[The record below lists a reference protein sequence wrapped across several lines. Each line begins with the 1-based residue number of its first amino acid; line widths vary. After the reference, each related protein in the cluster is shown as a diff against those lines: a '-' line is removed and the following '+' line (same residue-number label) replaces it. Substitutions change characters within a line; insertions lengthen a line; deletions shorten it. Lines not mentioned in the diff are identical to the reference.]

1 MQSHTATHPDLT
13 KTKNLSYE
21 LADSKRKI
29 EAITS
34 QPVIAL
40 AYPYGKVN
48 SRVVEETKKNYTFG
62 LSTIP
67 KSFTE
72 SGQKN
77 ENYLIPRLYV
87 TYSTTIEDFAK
98 LLKKA
103 KNPFF

>member
-48 SRVVEETKKNYTFG
+48 SRVVEETKRIIHLAFQRFQN
-62 LSTIP
+62 LSLRADKKMKTILFP
-67 KSFTE
+67 VFT
-72 SGQKN
+72 SRILQ
-77 ENYLIPRLYV
+77 RLK
-87 TYSTTIEDFAK
+87 I
-98 LLKKA
+98 LLSY
-103 KNPFF
+103 

>member
-34 QPVIAL
+34 QPVIAV

-48 SRVVEETKKNYTFG
+48 SRVVEETKKIIHLVFQPFQNF
-62 LSTIP
+62 
-67 KSFTE
+67 
-72 SGQKN
+72 
-77 ENYLIPRLYV
+77 
-87 TYSTTIEDFAK
+87 
-98 LLKKA
+98 LLKADKRM
-103 KNPFF
+103 KTILFLVCTSRILQRLKILLSY